1 MRRRRA
7 LAFINGKRQSLT
19 SVWRWE
25 RAAAAYVAVYNPVM
39 GPRPVL
45 DLDIHGRKV
54 RLGERTLIMAA
65 LNVTPDSF
73 SDGGLYLDPERA
85 VEHGLELAR
94 QGADWID
101 VGGESTRP
109 GSRRISAQEEL
120 ERVLPVIQGLRRKLR
135 STPISIDT
143 TKAEVAEK
151 AAQAG
156 ASILNDVSGLRFD
169 PRLADVARRYK
180 TALIL
185 MHLRGRPETMQRRPF
200 VKDIMQSVHRGLALS
215 LQRALAAGL
224 RRSQLILDPG
234 LGFGKSRFQNFEI
247 LALLGKLH
255 RFGLPILAGSSRKS
269 FVQAIAAGADLH
281 AVALHG
287 SRSKKGGGAYW
298 PITGKHSTNPVLPVE
313 AGIHPA
319 AEDPLKGL
327 DSRFRGN
334 DWAEAI
340 ALQLGDAAAV
350 VASILAGAHI
360 VRVHDVAGVLPA
372 VRIADAVLAAR

>member
-1 MRRRRA
+1 M
-7 LAFINGKRQSLT
+7 T
-19 SVWRWE
+19 
-25 RAAAAYVAVYNPVM
+25 
-39 GPRPVL
+39 PRPTFEL
-45 DLDIHGRKV
+45 EIGHRKV

-73 SDGGLYLDPERA
+73 SDGGLYLDPKRA
-85 VEHGLELAR
+85 VAHGVELIR

-109 GSRRISAQEEL
+109 GSRPISAEEEL
-120 ERVLPVIQGLRRKLR
+120 RRVLPVIQGLRRKLR

-169 PRLADVARRYK
+169 ARLADVARRYN
-180 TALIL
+180 TPLIL
-185 MHLRGRPETMQRRPF
+185 MHLRGRPETMQTRPF
-200 VKDIMQSVHRGLALS
+200 VRDIWRSLDRGLACS

-247 LALLGKLH
+247 LAHLSKLR
-255 RFGLPILAGSSRKS
+255 RFGLPILVGTSRKS
-269 FVQAIAAGADLH
+269 FVQAIAAGAGLH
-281 AVALHG
+281 AGACHG
-287 SRSKKGGGAYW
+287 SRREGGPAAYW
-298 PITGKHSTNPVLPVE
+298 PMIENLKAQVGARHPVVQGLRAAGHGVPLP
-313 AGIHPA
+313 A
-319 AEDPLKGL
+319 
-327 DSRFRGN
+327 
-334 DWAEAI
+334 
-340 ALQLGDAAAV
+340 DAAAV
-350 VASILAGAHI
+350 VASILGGGHI

-372 VRIADAVLAAR
+372 VRIADAVLAASRRAG